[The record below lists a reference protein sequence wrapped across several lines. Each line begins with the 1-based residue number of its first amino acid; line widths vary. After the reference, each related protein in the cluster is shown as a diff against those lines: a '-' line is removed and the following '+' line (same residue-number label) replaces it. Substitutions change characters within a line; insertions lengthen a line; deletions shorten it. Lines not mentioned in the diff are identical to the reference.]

1 MARPDHP
8 ASNAE
13 RLNQAGKFQ
22 EALSEVEGLLAAQP
36 DSTKFLR
43 VKHQALMGLRRF
55 TEAAAVIER
64 ARGLQP
70 ENILYRK
77 MHAIALKDSG
87 DDAAPY
93 VEGPSVSRF
102 EDRFTIL
109 GNIIVFPTRG
119 CWQLS
124 GNYDGD
130 YLSFVVWVD

>member
-1 MARPDHP
+1 MMWYRERSAPDGLWTAP
-8 ASNAE
+8 LQISGY
-13 RLNQAGKFQ
+13 RL
-22 EALSEVEGLLAAQP
+22 
-36 DSTKFLR
+36 
-43 VKHQALMGLRRF
+43 
-55 TEAAAVIER
+55 
-64 ARGLQP
+64 
-70 ENILYRK
+70 
-77 MHAIALKDSG
+77 DSG